1 MKRRIGKFVGLI
13 IVTIFALAV
22 MYVSGGRNH
31 LFDVAQQE
39 TRESPTQPSTNE
51 TLASVTLMQ
60 LHRQPLEILD
70 SYAGTIEPLESF
82 SLAFQQ
88 AGRIESL
95 GTTEEGKMLDV
106 GDRVTA
112 GQVLAQLDTRILRSR
127 RDEANANLE
136 NAQTEYQRLA
146 NLQQRS
152 PGAVTET
159 SFQQVTQQLAVAKA
173 MQDISEKNLED
184 AILVAPAD
192 GVISKRL
199 VNAGESI
206 NMHQAAFEIVQVDK
220 VLLTVGVPESR
231 IIAMQRQFN
240 QKRRKLEPASRVGFP
255 NPASDFKV
263 YVRRFETSSNLE
275 GKTVLEGTVYRMAE
289 TASDR
294 NGLFEV
300 EVLLD
305 NPNRLLKPGLVAK
318 ADFVINELEGYQIP
332 VESVVFNDRTANLFF
347 AVVSSESPTT
357 KIDFAG
363 MDLAELPNLVAQLVE
378 IPSYIEQGR
387 NFILPSIPGGHELLV
402 VQGQHRLV
410 EGRPLE
416 AMGMVQLDTSPLYS
430 PPGGREPMTEVSR
443 LESENSGK

>member
-31 LFDVAQQE
+31 FSAPQKE
-39 TRESPTQPSTNE
+39 TGETTVPTSGSES
-51 TLASVTLMQ
+51 LAPVTLMP
-60 LHRQPLEILD
+60 LHRQPIEILD
-70 SYAGTIEPLESF
+70 TYAGTIEPLESF

-95 GTTEEGKMLDV
+95 GTTPEGKMLDI
-106 GDRVTA
+106 GDRVSA
-112 GQVLAQLDTRILRSR
+112 GQVLAKLDTRILQAR
-127 RDEANANLE
+127 RNEANANIE
-136 NAQTEYQRLA
+136 NAQTEYERLA
-146 NLQQRS
+146 NLQKRS

-159 SFQQVTQQLAVAKA
+159 SFQQAMQQLAVAKA
-173 MQDISEKNLED
+173 MRDIAEKNLED
-184 AILVAPAD
+184 AVLIAPED

-240 QKRRKLEPASRVGFP
+240 QTRRKVEPSNRASSP
-255 NPASDFKV
+255 NPSSDFKV
-263 YVRRFETSSNLE
+263 YVRRFDTSSNLE
-275 GKTVLEGTVYRMAE
+275 GDSVLEGTVYRMAE
-289 TASDR
+289 TVSDR

-318 ADFVINELEGYQIP
+318 ADFVISEIEGYQIP

-347 AVVSSESPTT
+347 AAVSPESPTT

-363 MDLAELPNLVAQLVE
+363 MDLAHVPHLIAHRVE
-378 IPSYIEQGR
+378 IPRYIEQGR
-387 NFILPSIPGGHELLV
+387 HFILSSIPGNYELLV

-410 EGRPLE
+410 DGRPLE
-416 AMGMVQLDTSPLYS
+416 VMGAVNEKQSPLFS
-430 PPGGREPMTEVSR
+430 PANDQGPMTEVSR
-443 LESENSGK
+443 LKTDNSGK

>member
-22 MYVSGGRNH
+22 MYVSGGRNQ
-31 LFDVAQQE
+31 FFGAPEPV
-39 TRESPTQPSTNE
+39 SNE
-51 TLASVTLMQ
+51 TKPLTPSSNSLAPVTLMQ

-70 SYAGTIEPLESF
+70 SYAGTIQPLESF
-82 SLAFQQ
+82 SLAFQL
-88 AGRIESL
+88 AGRVESL
-95 GTTEEGKMLDV
+95 GKTAEGKTLDV

-152 PGAVTET
+152 PGVVSET
-159 SFQQVTQQLAVAKA
+159 SFQQATQQLAVSKA

-184 AILVAPAD
+184 ALLIAPED

-206 NMHQAAFEIVQVDK
+206 NMHQAVFEIVQVDK

-240 QKRRKLEPASRVGFP
+240 QKRRKSEPPPQPGFP
-255 NPASDFKV
+255 NPVSDFKV
-263 YVRRFETSSNLE
+263 YVRRFDTSSNLE
-275 GKTVLEGTVYRMAE
+275 GSTVLAGTVYRMAE
-289 TASDR
+289 TASDG

-318 ADFVINELEGYQIP
+318 ADFVIRELDGYQIP

-347 AVVSSESPTT
+347 AVVSPENPTT
-357 KIDFAG
+357 KIDLAG
-363 MDLAELPNLVAQLVE
+363 MELAEMPNLIAQQIE

-416 AMGMVQLDTSPLYS
+416 VMGAIQSNTTPLFSPTS
-430 PPGGREPMTEVSR
+430 GRVPMTEVSR
-443 LESENSGK
+443 LETENSGK

>member
-22 MYVSGGRNH
+22 MYVSGGRNQ
-31 LFDVAQQE
+31 FGAQEQDTSDSE
-39 TRESPTQPSTNE
+39 APTPGSNA
-51 TLASVTLMQ
+51 LAPVTLMQ

-88 AGRIESL
+88 AGQIESL
-95 GTTEEGKMLDV
+95 GTTAEGKRLDV

-112 GQVLAQLDTRILRSR
+112 GQVLAKLDTRILLAR

-136 NAQTEYQRLA
+136 NAQTEYKRLSD
-146 NLQQRS
+146 LQKRS
-152 PGAVTET
+152 PGAVSET
-159 SFQQVTQQLAVAKA
+159 VLQQATQQLAVATA
-173 MQDISEKNLED
+173 MRDIAEKNLED
-184 AILVAPAD
+184 ALLVAPEA

-240 QKRRKLEPASRVGFP
+240 QTRRKSEPTNRGGSP
-255 NPASDFKV
+255 NPVSDFKV
-263 YVRRFETSSNLE
+263 YVRRFDTSSNLE
-275 GKTVLEGTVYRMAE
+275 GDAVLEGTVYRMAE
-289 TASDR
+289 TVNDR

-318 ADFVINELEGYQIP
+318 ADFVVREIEGYQVP

-347 AVVSSESPTT
+347 AVVSPESPTT
-357 KIDFAG
+357 QIDFAG
-363 MDLAELPNLVAQLVE
+363 MDLAEVPKLVAQRVE
-378 IPSYIEQGR
+378 IPNYIEQGR
-387 NFILPSIPGGHELLV
+387 NFILASIPGEHELLV

-410 EGRPLE
+410 NGRPLE
-416 AMGMVQLDTSPLYS
+416 VMGTVPASTSSLFS
-430 PPGGREPMTEVSR
+430 PTIDRGPMTEVSR
-443 LESENSGK
+443 LNTDNSGK